1 MRALTRQS
9 AASQGGGGLR
19 GMINGTKVA
28 EDKSSSL
35 TLAHAH
41 WNAMP
46 LVSATRLVGFR
57 SPIDR
62 IAGFGINRAMRLR
75 GNLLAGHLA
84 QLGERA
90 QARDTDGTLSGKT
103 RQQTGEMAKVT
114 A

>member
-41 WNAMP
+41 SDALP
-46 LVSATRLVGFR
+46 LVSTTRLVGLERR
-57 SPIDR
+57 STGGR
-62 IAGFGINRAMRLR
+62 FGIGRAMTSPRTCSPVIWLSSGR
-75 GNLLAGHLA
+75 ADAGAGH
-84 QLGERA
+84 
-90 QARDTDGTLSGKT
+90 
-103 RQQTGEMAKVT
+103 
-114 A
+114 